1 MTRTALVIDCD
12 EKRLRLVCDALVMF
26 RPGFRVST
34 ARDLQSAG
42 DWLDTLSPDL
52 VILDG
57 SIAPAD
63 MLGDWADQHR
73 LDATRTVIL
82 GPASPAVKA
91 LGAQSVPSPMI
102 LPEFME
108 TVRTIA
114 RRSDQTTV
122 GPMATM
128 KGSVR

>member
-12 EKRLRLVCDALVMF
+12 EKRLRMACDALVMF

-34 ARDLQSAG
+34 ARDLEAAG

-57 SIAPAD
+57 SIAPPD

-73 LDATRTVIL
+73 LDASRTVIL
-82 GPASPAVKA
+82 GPASPAVRT
-91 LGAQSVPSPMI
+91 LGAQTVPSPMI

-114 RRSDQTTV
+114 RHSDQTTV
-122 GPMATM
+122 RPMATM
-128 KGSVR
+128 KGPNR